1 MERILPVAGL
11 LVIIGAH
18 AAAASQFAP
27 MDRFVGHAVT
37 HPSTALQPILGDRPR
52 GDKSK
57 HPKEG
62 PKEGPKNGS
71 KVKDPLILPEPGS
84 LALLI
89 SGLAAA
95 GIVRRAK
102 RRKDDVGKGG
112 HDK

>member
-1 MERILPVAGL
+1 MERIVPIAGL

-37 HPSTALQPILGDRPR
+37 NPSTALQPALGDGPR

-57 HPKEG
+57 RPKDG
-62 PKEGPKNGS
+62 PKDGPK
-71 KVKDPLILPEPGS
+71 VKNPLILPEPGS
-84 LALLI
+84 LGLLI

-95 GIVRRAK
+95 GILRRAK
-102 RRKDDVGKGG
+102 RRKDDASKGG
-112 HDK
+112 HSK